1 MKRIVVS
8 PTESERPAIVLGEES
23 IQSQLES
30 QPVISVEERLQ
41 SITID
46 DLPKSLFGESLKHIE
61 GYRDMRK
68 YKKVQKLEQEF
79 VSEMSKIMQ
88 LFQKDD
94 KKYDAELVK
103 FVCEIAENYFVL
115 YPGQMGASKKKAVI
129 AVVSKFFNDDELLI
143 EKIIDLVL
151 PTIKKTN
158 ILRRSK
164 HRIKRLFLY
173 VLSMLVCSQN
183 R

>member
-1 MKRIVVS
+1 MKRIVSSTVEQEK
-8 PTESERPAIVLGEES
+8 TMVLGEDA
-23 IQSQLES
+23 IES
-30 QPVISVEERLQ
+30 QCVSKVDERLE

-46 DLPKSLFGESLKHIE
+46 DLPKSLFGSSLKHIE

-79 VSEMSKIMQ
+79 VSEMSKIMR
-88 LFQKDD
+88 LFETDE

-103 FVCEIAENYFVL
+103 FVCEIAENYFIL
-115 YPGQMGASKKKAVI
+115 YPGQMGSSKKKAVI
-129 AVVSKFFNDDELLI
+129 AVVSKFFNNDELLI

-164 HRIKRLFLY
+164 HRVKRLFLY
-173 VLSMLVCSQN
+173 LLSTLVCSQSK
-183 R
+183 

>member
-8 PTESERPAIVLGEES
+8 PTESERPAIVLGEEA
-23 IQSQLES
+23 IQSES
-30 QPVISVEERLQ
+30 VSKVDERLE

-46 DLPKSLFGESLKHIE
+46 DLPKSLFGSSLKNID
-61 GYRDMRK
+61 GYREMRK

-79 VSEMSKIMQ
+79 VSEMSKIMK
-88 LFQKDD
+88 LFQTEE

-103 FVCEIAENYFVL
+103 FVCELAENYFVL
-115 YPGQMGASKKKAVI
+115 YPSQMGGSKEKAVI
-129 AVVSKFFNDDELLI
+129 KVVSPFFNHDELLI
-143 EKIIDLVL
+143 KKIIDLVL

-164 HRIKRLFLY
+164 HRVKRLFLFL
-173 VLSMLVCSQN
+173 LSTLVCSQSK
-183 R
+183 